1 MKKVI
6 CYLLIRRFLS
16 GNVVNWNTATW
27 HLQHLIQ
34 DTKSKDEVCLLP
46 KKRHIVFP
54 ELRSYHDTKLL
65 CQKVGGKITVVMDK
79 EMQRQ
84 LITAFKKTL
93 AEKYYDMG
101 M

>member
-34 DTKSKDEVCLLP
+34 DSKSKDEVCLLP

-54 ELRSYHDTKLL
+54 ELRPYHATKLL

-84 LITAFKKTL
+84 LIRTFKKTL